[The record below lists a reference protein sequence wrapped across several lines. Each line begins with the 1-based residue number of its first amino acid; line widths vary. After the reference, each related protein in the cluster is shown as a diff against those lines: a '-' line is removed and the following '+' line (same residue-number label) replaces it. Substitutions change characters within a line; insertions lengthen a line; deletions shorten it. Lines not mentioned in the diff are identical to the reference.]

1 MVQILQLLH
10 VFGAEEEAGIA
21 ALGID
26 PLASL
31 AQGVTFLV
39 LFFLLKKFALNK
51 IVETLEKR
59 NKTINDGIR
68 LGQTMEAEKA
78 DLDQKVKGIIKEAR
92 IEADKII
99 ASGHTEAAEVVKQAE
114 AAATRKVDAMLV
126 DAKAKISDE
135 MLAAKKALTQEILTL
150 VSEATE
156 AVIDEKLDDK
166 KDRQLIERQIEKVTK
181 G

>member
-1 MVQILQLLH
+1 MVQLLHIFH

-26 PLASL
+26 PLAIL

-78 DLDQKVKGIIKEAR
+78 ELDQKVKAVLKDAR
-92 IEADKII
+92 LEADKII
-99 ASGHTEAAEVVKQAE
+99 ASGHTEATEAIKQAE
-114 AAATRKVDAMLV
+114 AAAARKVDAMLT
-126 DAKAKISDE
+126 DAKARISDE
-135 MLAAKKALTQEILTL
+135 MVAAKKALTTEILSL

-156 AVIDEKLDDK
+156 AVIDEKLDSS
-166 KDRQLIERQIEKVTK
+166 KDRQLIERQLNKVAK